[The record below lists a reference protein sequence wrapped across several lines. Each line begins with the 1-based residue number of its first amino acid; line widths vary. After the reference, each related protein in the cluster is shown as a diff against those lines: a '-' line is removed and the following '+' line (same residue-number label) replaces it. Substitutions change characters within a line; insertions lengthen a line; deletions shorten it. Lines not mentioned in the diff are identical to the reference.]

1 MKIDMALIVA
11 KYRVAQD
18 RGEFEE
24 MSLIL
29 FHMSL
34 EMSVI
39 ERVFEER
46 IENLKVK
53 IVRVIG
59 KMEGTLT
66 MAVVMVIIIGVVV
79 SVNSGNVYKDD
90 DRKMQSFF
98 NSSIGGQ
105 GQNRNYPF
113 LV

>member
-1 MKIDMALIVA
+1 
-11 KYRVAQD
+11 
-18 RGEFEE
+18 
-24 MSLIL
+24 
-29 FHMSL
+29 
-34 EMSVI
+34 MSVI
-39 ERVFEER
+39 ERVFEEG

-53 IVRVIG
+53 IVRAIG
-59 KMEGTLT
+59 MMEGTLK

-79 SVNSGNVYKDD
+79 SVNSGNVCKDD
-90 DRKMQSFF
+90 DINIQSFF